1 MICQK
6 TKNCS
11 ILNQFFVHNS
21 RTTWLLAFFIVPLD
35 SPWPEEHFISLF
47 KVESAWITQYS
58 KKTILVLSLQWKF
71 SKVEVST
78 CYTYV
83 NLGSK
88 PPFVVL
94 VIIRRILY
102 WCDKISTGHAK
113 IIARQYG
120 TSGVPFL
127 ISFLSITLELL
138 DFLRFLLYH

>member
-1 MICQK
+1 M
-6 TKNCS
+6 
-11 ILNQFFVHNS
+11 L
-21 RTTWLLAFFIVPLD
+21 
-35 SPWPEEHFISLF
+35 SLF
-47 KVESAWITQYS
+47 KVESALITQYS

-78 CYTYV
+78 CSTYV

-94 VIIRRILY
+94 VILRSILY

-127 ISFLSITLELL
+127 ISFLSITLEIL